1 MQSIA
6 DYIQHNSSHSF
17 LDYLDGCD
25 SHCDQTV
32 SQLQK
37 ILDNSD
43 EEDEDKHNHGTDGP
57 GEIFKESDENRGAND
72 RTRQSNDE
80 GYNCEEI
87 IKNQQ
92 EKIVVFIVTVMLIKI
107 SDKSFESCS
116 S

>member
-1 MQSIA
+1 M
-6 DYIQHNSSHSF
+6 
-17 LDYLDGCD
+17 
-25 SHCDQTV
+25 
-32 SQLQK
+32 
-37 ILDNSD
+37 DNSD

-57 GEIFKESDENRGAND
+57 GEIFKESDEKRGAND

-116 S
+116 SWHKEENSREEERLPCDSSASQD